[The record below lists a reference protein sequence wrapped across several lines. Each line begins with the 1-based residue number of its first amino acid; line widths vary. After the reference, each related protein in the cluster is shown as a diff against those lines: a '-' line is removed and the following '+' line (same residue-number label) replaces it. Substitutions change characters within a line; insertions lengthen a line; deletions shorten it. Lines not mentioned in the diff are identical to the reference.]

1 MKEHY
6 ISTKE
11 PLNTEASSVAH
22 LFFQNGN
29 LMTEDGTEKHLSRD
43 KLINKLNYLNFT
55 GGLVSIIF
63 RHAQGDDNILI
74 QARPQPCVGTQ
85 LACRLLPENNAS
97 ILAADGPLVLLI
109 DDGLQSYVALLE
121 SASLNGHDLT
131 AQLPEECLVKTFRR
145 IRRGACHDITCDI
158 FYNDTK
164 HRGALIDFSPAAM
177 AVRLADNHP
186 EKQAHLAENVRIDL
200 SCGNVRLFSGNCR
213 LIRDELNSSTPKV
226 VYKPTGQK
234 LHLYPQRP
242 TRNPRRH
249 ITPSFLI
256 TFRHPLT
263 GQFVSRDVYDISTS
277 GFSIRE
283 PFAEQ
288 TLMTGMVIPEVTIDY
303 AGIVKMKCSAQVVY
317 QSEDTENS
325 MMQNGVAITDID
337 VPSYTH
343 LNHLVG
349 MHLDAGAHVS
359 TAVDMDA
366 LWEFFFDTGFI
377 YGEKYQHLYP
387 NRESFEET
395 YRKLYRDSP
404 EIARHFTYQKN
415 GKIYGHIAMVHAYP
429 RSWVIH
435 HFSARPLEAKVPGML
450 VLRQIMHFLN
460 GCHRFAS
467 FGMKYIM
474 TYYRPDN
481 KLVDRIFGGFA
492 RELGNPSGSSLDLFS
507 YLHFDRT
514 SPGPPLPEGFTL
526 RECLPDDFKVFRDF
540 YEKSSGGLLFE
551 AFRPDLDMKPL
562 EDKFQSRGFK
572 RGCRTYCLCQNDK
585 HLAFFIV
592 NQSDLGLNLSDLLNG
607 IQIFVIDESNL
618 TRATLEAAL
627 RVLSGVYPVR
637 QVPVLVYPAD
647 CLARAGIEPDKKYQL
662 WIMTGDPYSELFT
675 DYMRRKF
682 RIRYEE
688 PPKQ

>member
-11 PLNTEASSVAH
+11 VFNTQAASVAH

-29 LMTEDGTEKHLSRD
+29 LMTTDGTEKHLSRD

-63 RHAQGDDNILI
+63 RHVQGDDNILI
-74 QARPQPCVGTQ
+74 HARPHPCVGTR

-97 ILAADGPLVLLI
+97 LLAADGPLVLLI
-109 DDGLQSYVALLE
+109 DDGLHSYLAPLE
-121 SASLNGHDLT
+121 SPSFNGHDLT
-131 AQLPEECLVKTFRR
+131 AKLPQECLIKTFRSV
-145 IRRGACHDITCDI
+145 RRGHCHDVTSDI
-158 FYNDTK
+158 FFEDTK
-164 HRGALIDFSPAAM
+164 HKGTLIDFSPVALSI
-177 AVRLADNHP
+177 RLTDTQG
-186 EKQAHLAENVRIDL
+186 EKQTQPPKNARIDL
-200 SCGNVRLFSGNCR
+200 SRGNVRLFSGNCR
-213 LIRDELNSSTPKV
+213 LIRSELNTSTPRV

-234 LHLYPQRP
+234 MHLYPQRP

-256 TFRHPLT
+256 TFHHPLT
-263 GQFVSRDVYDISTS
+263 GRLVSRDAHDVSAS
-277 GFSIRE
+277 GFSIKE
-283 PFAEQ
+283 TLAEQ
-288 TLMTGMVIPEVTIDY
+288 TLMTGMVLPEVSIEY
-303 AGIVKMKCSAQVVY
+303 AGIIRMECSAQVVY
-317 QSEDTENS
+317 QLEDTENNMVQS
-325 MMQNGVAITDID
+325 GVAITDID

-387 NRESFEET
+387 NRESFAQT

-492 RELGNPSGSSLDLFS
+492 RDLGNPSGSSLDLFS

-514 SPGPPLPEGFTL
+514 SHGSPMPEGFTL
-526 RECLPDDFKVFRDF
+526 RECLPDDFTVFRDF
-540 YEKSSGGLLFE
+540 YQNSSGGLLFD
-551 AFRPDLDMKPL
+551 AFRPDMDMQPL
-562 EDKFQSRGFK
+562 EEKFQSRGFK
-572 RGCRTYCLCQNDK
+572 RGCRTYCLCRKDK
-585 HLAFFIV
+585 HLAFLLV

-607 IQIFVIDESNL
+607 IHVFIIDEK
-618 TRATLEAAL
+618 TLEWPVLQAAL
-627 RVLSGVYPVR
+627 SSLSGVYSVGRIPT
-637 QVPVLVYPAD
+637 LVYPATY
-647 CLARAGIEPDKKYQL
+647 LAREGVTADKQYQL

-682 RIRYEE
+682 RVRYEE
-688 PPKQ
+688 PPKK